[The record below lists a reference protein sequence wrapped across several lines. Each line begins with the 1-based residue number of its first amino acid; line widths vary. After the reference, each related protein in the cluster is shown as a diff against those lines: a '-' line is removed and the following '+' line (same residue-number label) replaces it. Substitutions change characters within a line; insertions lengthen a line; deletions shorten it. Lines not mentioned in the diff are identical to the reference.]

1 MSKVK
6 HESDKKQ
13 KDLTPLGSEFPVPSP
28 VEGSWT
34 KRLRTLVQNAGVDKG
49 SVQYDES
56 EADQI
61 LTPIILSEK
70 LYTGKMGTLIP

>member
-34 KRLRTLVQNAGVDKG
+34 KRLRTLVQNAGVDTG
-49 SVQYDES
+49 SVEYDES
-56 EADQI
+56 EAENQS
-61 LTPIILSEK
+61 SEDK
-70 LYTGKMGTLIP
+70 LNESVGKKRTH